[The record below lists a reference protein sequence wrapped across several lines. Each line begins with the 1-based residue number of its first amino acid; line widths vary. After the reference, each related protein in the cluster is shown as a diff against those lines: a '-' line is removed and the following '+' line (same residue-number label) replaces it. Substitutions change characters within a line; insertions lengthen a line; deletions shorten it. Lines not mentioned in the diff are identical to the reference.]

1 MFVVGV
7 AIAFCETPLLCC
19 PWSIKVTMWLE
30 QSLQTTGPADFADEA
45 DARCA
50 AVGPEMY
57 DPRSFVMAL

>member
-1 MFVVGV
+1 
-7 AIAFCETPLLCC
+7 
-19 PWSIKVTMWLE
+19 MWLE